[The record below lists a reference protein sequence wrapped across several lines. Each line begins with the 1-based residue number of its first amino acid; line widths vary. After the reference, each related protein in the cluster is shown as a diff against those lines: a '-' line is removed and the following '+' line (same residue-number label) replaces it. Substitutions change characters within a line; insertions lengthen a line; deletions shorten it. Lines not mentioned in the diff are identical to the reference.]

1 MKYTVLSSVTAHSNR
16 AWQTCIQAI
25 TINIMK
31 GRLTGGGKQGKGR
44 EETSKR
50 GHMRG
55 LLEDSYEVA
64 RLINL
69 KRYYK

>member
-1 MKYTVLSSVTAHSNR
+1 MKYTVLSSVTAQSNR

-31 GRLTGGGKQGKGR
+31 GRLTGGGRQGKGR

-50 GHMRG
+50 GHM
-55 LLEDSYEVA
+55 
-64 RLINL
+64 
-69 KRYYK
+69 